1 MNAKHFMEL
10 MKRIL
15 KYKNLGLDR
24 PFLIC
29 PAISFFP
36 GEKNSKRV
44 LTIAVVCDIIYLQKG
59 REKKMNCKD
68 CVCMGY
74 NEDGILCCL
83 ADPRWPAPCEYEND
97 YKEEE

>member
-1 MNAKHFMEL
+1 MPGVSE
-10 MKRIL
+10 
-15 KYKNLGLDR
+15 
-24 PFLIC
+24 C
-29 PAISFFP
+29 P
-36 GEKNSKRV
+36 GEKKFKKG
-44 LTIAVVCDIIYLQKG
+44 LTTAVVCDIIYLQKG

-83 ADPRWPAPCEYEND
+83 ADPRWPAPCEYEDD